1 MLESDQIRL
10 RENVQ
15 AGFRGLFGIIQRSGD
30 QLRPDI
36 EGKITVAS
44 ETWRAGHAD
53 LAISLLLD
61 AFIKM
66 YEEKLPPC

>member
-1 MLESDQIRL
+1 MLESDQL
-10 RENVQ
+10 RENVH
-15 AGFRGLFGIIQRSGD
+15 AGFRSLLGLIEDSVEQS
-30 QLRPDI
+30 RPDI

-44 ETWRAGHAD
+44 ETWHAGHTD

-66 YEEKLPPC
+66 YEEKLSPG

>member
-1 MLESDQIRL
+1 MPESDQL
-10 RENVQ
+10 RQNIS
-15 AGFRGLFGIIQRSGD
+15 AGFRGLLGLIQRSGE
-30 QLRPDI
+30 QSRPDI

-61 AFIKM
+61 AFIKI
-66 YEEKLPPC
+66 YEEELSPG